1 MIYPELKAP
10 PRAGGSNTEGPLSGL
25 DVMGL
30 SQGPVLVLRTAIFRN
45 LSALRGSRAGGFLGI
60 KEDAIHNRRQ
70 TQSCWNHP
78 CTIKP
83 LYRCKLNQRQNRFPW
98 HGIAFQARCLRQGAK
113 F

>member
-60 KEDAIHNRRQ
+60 KEDAIFDEALQ
-70 TQSCWNHP
+70 EV
-78 CTIKP
+78 
-83 LYRCKLNQRQNRFPW
+83 
-98 HGIAFQARCLRQGAK
+98 AFNV
-113 F
+113 